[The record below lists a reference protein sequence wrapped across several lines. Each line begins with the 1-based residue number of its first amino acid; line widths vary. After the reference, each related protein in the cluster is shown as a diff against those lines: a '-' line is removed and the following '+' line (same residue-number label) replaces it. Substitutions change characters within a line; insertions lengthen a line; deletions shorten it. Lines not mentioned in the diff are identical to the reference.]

1 MEYYVYNGD
10 FSAADIRLQESETV
24 DFRLVTPAELKEMY
38 KRGEFID
45 FIYDRVR
52 VFNSDMI
59 DPSLKEKE

>member
-1 MEYYVYNGD
+1 M
-10 FSAADIRLQESETV
+10 QESETV